1 MTQPVQPSLSRRDL
15 LKKSGQVAAATGLAG
30 SLAPH
35 VFAGVNETVQIAL
48 IGCGGRGTGAIA
60 NALSTKS
67 GPTKLVA
74 VADVFKDKLNDA
86 VANTKKGFE
95 KQMELPDD
103 HKFLGFDAYKKAMD
117 CLKPGDVVIMTTPV
131 AFRWVMFE
139 YAIAK
144 GLNVFM
150 EKPITTDAPTS
161 RRMLELGKKASEK
174 NLKVGVGLMCRHCAA
189 RQELF
194 DRIQDGQIGDIIL
207 IRTYRVAGVTGS
219 AFTRRQAD
227 DPKFADMNELEYQ
240 IRNFH
245 GFLWASGGAV
255 SDFLIHNIDEGCW
268 MKNDWPTEVKGYGG
282 RHYRNNYV
290 DQNFDSYTM
299 EYTFKDG
306 AKMVTEGRYMVG
318 CQEEF
323 AVYVHGTKGC
333 AVVSTAGHHPAKPR
347 IYKGQSFAK
356 DDLVWSY
363 PPPEPNPYQL
373 EWDHLME
380 AIRKDKPYNEI
391 ERGTMASLVT
401 SMGRFACHTGQ
412 LVKTAEYLQHE
423 HEFAPNVDKLVLGGP
438 APLLAD
444 ANGKYPVPAPGLIT
458 HQEYSVG

>member
-1 MTQPVQPSLSRRDL
+1 MTTPDGALNRREL
-15 LKKSGQVAAATGLAG
+15 LKTSGKIAAAASLVG

-35 VFAGVNETVQIAL
+35 VHAGVNETIQIAL
-48 IGCGGRGTGAIA
+48 IGAGGRGTGAIA
-60 NALSTKS
+60 NALSTKA

-74 VADVFKDKLNDA
+74 VADVFKDKLDA
-86 VANTKKGFE
+86 SFASTQKNFE
-95 KQMELPDD
+95 KQVEVPED

-139 YAIAK
+139 YAIEK

-174 NLKVGVGLMCRHCAA
+174 NLKVGVGLMCRHCDA
-189 RQELF
+189 RQQLF
-194 DRIQDGQIGDIIL
+194 NRIQDGQIGDL
-207 IRTYRVAGVTGS
+207 IMLRTYRVAGPTGS
-219 AFTRRQAD
+219 AFTA
-227 DPKFADMNELEYQ
+227 PKPEGMNELEYQ

-282 RHYRNNYV
+282 RHYRNNYI

-306 AKMVTEGRYMVG
+306 AKMITEGRYMVG

-323 AVYVHGTKGC
+323 AVYAHGSKGC
-333 AVVSTAGHHPAKPR
+333 AVVSMAGHHPAKCR
-347 IYKGQSFAK
+347 IFKGQSFAK
-356 DDLVWSY
+356 DDMLWSY

-380 AIRKDKPYNEI
+380 AIRQDKTYNEI

-401 SMGRFACHTGQ
+401 SMGRAACHTGQ
-412 LVKTAEYLQHE
+412 LIKTDEFLQWE
-423 HEFAPNVDKLVLGGP
+423 HEFAPDVDKLVLGGP
-438 APLLAD
+438 APLQAD
-444 ANGKYPVPAPGLIT
+444 PNGKYPVPAPGLIT
-458 HQEYSVG
+458 HQEYA

>member
-1 MTQPVQPSLSRRDL
+1 MSDSQTVTIDALNRRDML
-15 LKKSGQVAAATGLAG
+15 RRTGQLAATAGIAAGLSPYVHAG
-30 SLAPH
+30 I
-35 VFAGVNETVQIAL
+35 NETVQIAL
-48 IGCGGRGTGAIA
+48 VGCGGRGTGAIA
-60 NALSTKS
+60 NALSTKA

-74 VADVFKDKLNDA
+74 VADVFKDKLDQSFNI
-86 VANTKKGFE
+86 TKKNFE
-95 KQMELPDD
+95 KQVEVPDD

-117 CLKPGDVVIMTTPV
+117 CLKPGDVVILTTPV
-131 AFRWVMFE
+131 AFRWPMFD
-139 YAIAK
+139 YAIQK

-150 EKPITTDAPTS
+150 EKPITVDAPTS
-161 RRMLELGKKASEK
+161 RKMLELGKKASEK
-174 NLKVGVGLMCRHCAA
+174 NLKVGVGLMCRHCDA
-189 RQELF
+189 RQQLH
-194 DRIQDGQIGDIIL
+194 DRIDDGQIGDIVL
-207 IRTYRVAGVTGS
+207 LRTYRVAGPTGS
-219 AFTRRQAD
+219 AFTL
-227 DPKFADMNELEYQ
+227 PKPAEQNELEYQ

-306 AKMVTEGRYMVG
+306 TKMITEGKYMVG
-318 CQEEF
+318 CYEEF
-323 AVYVHGTKGC
+323 AVFAHGTKGC
-333 AVVSTAGHHPAKPR
+333 AVVSLSGHHPAR
-347 IYKGQSFAK
+347 CAIYKNQKFAK
-356 DDLVWSY
+356 EDLVWAY

-380 AIRKDKPYNEI
+380 AIRQDKPYNEV

-412 LVKTAEYLQHE
+412 LVKTAEFLEHE
-423 HEFAPNVDKLVLGGP
+423 HEFAPEVDKLTLGGE
-438 APLLAD
+438 APLKAD

-458 HQEYSVG
+458 HQEYTVG